1 VSRHC
6 DRGHE
11 GDRLLA
17 GVRVTLI
24 VGLLV
29 LAGCAPRS
37 PLRAHPILIQPP
49 PDAVLGAPPHAAEI
63 AFTAPLAG
71 NRSSLVVMDADGN
84 VVSERSQ
91 VDPADPRRLVAPLRS
106 ALRSGA
112 YELIWRSV
120 EASTSAELEGQEH
133 FRIEPSA
140 PERPAIAFSSAE
152 VDAGDKLSIS
162 GSGFSPSTRVVL
174 TIGDDADQLAVTS
187 SREDGSFVVAALPVP
202 PDLPLGEQAI
212 TARDNN
218 GATAARL
225 LRVHWGGWPP
235 LRLTVAARP
244 GPSAGQVTVDVG
256 ARNRSDYTLRD
267 VRLVL
272 RLAPGTSVAAT
283 SQGGREEAGSVVW
296 DVSGTLERGP
306 LDAHWAI
313 LSVSGAGE
321 RPTFSAWAQYGHLP
335 ERSAIW
341 GDLPG
346 FYSSAASPE
355 ARVP

>member
-1 VSRHC
+1 VSRE
-6 DRGHE
+6 RGSVL
-11 GDRLLA
+11 GVVRFTLLA
-17 GVRVTLI
+17 
-24 VGLLV
+24 GLLV
-29 LAGCAPRS
+29 LAGCAPRW

-49 PDAVLGAPPHAAEI
+49 PDAVLGAAPSAAAI
-63 AFTAPLAG
+63 NFTAALAG
-71 NRSSLVVMDADGN
+71 GRSSLVVIDADGT

-106 ALRSGA
+106 SLPSGA

-140 PERPAIAFSSAE
+140 PERPAIAFSSPD
-152 VDAGDKLSIS
+152 VDAGDKLTIS
-162 GSGFSPSTRVVL
+162 GSGFSPNTQVVL
-174 TIGDDADQLAVTS
+174 SVGDDADQLAVTS

-202 PDLPLGEQAI
+202 PDLPLGQQPV

-218 GATAARL
+218 GATAASL

-235 LRLTVAARP
+235 LRLGVAPRP
-244 GPSAGQVTVDVG
+244 GPAADQVTVDVA

-272 RLAPGTSVAAT
+272 HLPPRASLVSASP
-283 SQGGREEAGSVVW
+283 GGREDNGGVVW
-296 DVSGTLERGP
+296 DVPGTLERGP

-313 LSVSGAGE
+313 VSLDRSAGQ
-321 RPTFSAWAQYGHLP
+321 PAFSAWAQYGHLP
-335 ERSAIW
+335 ERNAIW
-341 GDLPG
+341 GELPG
-346 FYSSAASPE
+346 FYSSSASAEVSAP
-355 ARVP
+355 